1 MPLPIEAEMARIPMF
16 RRTTSEDR
24 KKLVEV
30 SRLADFARGESLFR
44 EGDEPKN
51 FFLVVTGRVKVIK
64 STPSGRDLIL
74 ELFGPGDPVGAV
86 AVFEE
91 IPYPGTAVALLATS
105 CLVIRREGFLA
116 LLDRNPSLVRGLL
129 SGFSLRLME
138 LTSRLSDLSGAKVEA
153 RIAHAISNLAEE
165 SGERRPEGLYVPVRL
180 SRQELADLC
189 GTTIETA
196 IRVMSR
202 WNKEGIVRTEPEGFL
217 VLAPEALS
225 DLALG

>member
-1 MPLPIEAEMARIPMF
+1 MLLPIEAEIARIPMF
-16 RRTTSEDR
+16 RRITSEDR
-24 KKLVEV
+24 GKLAEV
-30 SRLADFARGESLFR
+30 SLLADFARGESLFR

-51 FFLVVTGRVKVIK
+51 FFLVISGRVKVIK

-86 AVFEE
+86 AVFEGV
-91 IPYPGTAVALLATS
+91 PYPGTAVALLAAS

-116 LLDRNPSLVRGLL
+116 LLDGNPSLVRGLL

-138 LTSRLSDLSGAKVEA
+138 LTTRLSDLSGAKVEA
-153 RIAHAISNLAEE
+153 RIARAISSLAEE
-165 SGERRPEGLYVPVRL
+165 SGERRAEGLYVPVRL

-217 VLAPEALS
+217 VLAPQALGE
-225 DLALG
+225 LALG